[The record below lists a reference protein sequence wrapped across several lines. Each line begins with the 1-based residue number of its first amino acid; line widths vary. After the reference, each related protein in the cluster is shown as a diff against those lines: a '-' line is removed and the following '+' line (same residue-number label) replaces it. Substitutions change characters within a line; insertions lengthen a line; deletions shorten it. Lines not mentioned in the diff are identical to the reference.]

1 MRLSYDATQS
11 GLRSGLGSA
20 IGGIKRVGSGH
31 VTLRSRIRGTGRAGR
46 IAGALMVAGCLS
58 AGLAPAAL
66 AAPAHP
72 SVAGSY
78 TSWAAAQH
86 AARFKLLKPGKTFG
100 LKRSGRI
107 QVETCVLAPKV
118 SRKAVFAGYS
128 GSGDRS
134 VQIQEVNYHIYCG
147 NAGEAKTLGHY
158 RVDGVRATLL
168 GSCGLPG
175 LPSCHKLKISLDLL
189 WVKRGKS
196 YALSFFAM
204 RRATVVAFARAMRAV

>member
-1 MRLSYDATQS
+1 
-11 GLRSGLGSA
+11 
-20 IGGIKRVGSGH
+20 
-31 VTLRSRIRGTGRAGR
+31 
-46 IAGALMVAGCLS
+46 
-58 AGLAPAAL
+58 
-66 AAPAHP
+66 
-72 SVAGSY
+72 VAGSY

-86 AARFKLLKPGKTFG
+86 AAKFKLLKPGKTFG

-107 QVETCVLAPKV
+107 QVETCVLTSHV
-118 SRKAVFAGYS
+118 SRKAVFASYG

-134 VQIQEVNYHIYCG
+134 VQIQEVNYHLGCG
-147 NAGEAKTLGHY
+147 NVGEAKTLGHY

-196 YALSFFAM
+196 YGLSFFAM

>member
-1 MRLSYDATQS
+1 MA
-11 GLRSGLGSA
+11 
-20 IGGIKRVGSGH
+20 
-31 VTLRSRIRGTGRAGR
+31 LRSRLRGTARARR
-46 IAGALMVAGCLS
+46 IAGTLVLAGCLS
-58 AGLAPAAL
+58 AGAAPAAL

-72 SVAGSY
+72 AVAGFY
-78 TSWAAAQH
+78 RSWTAAQH
-86 AARFKLLKPGKTFG
+86 AAKFKLLKPGKTFG
-100 LKRSGRI
+100 LRRTGRI

-118 SRKAVFAGYS
+118 SRKAVFAGYG

-134 VQIQEVNYHIYCG
+134 VQIQEVNYHMYCG

-204 RRATVVAFARAMRAV
+204 RRAAVVAFARAMRAV